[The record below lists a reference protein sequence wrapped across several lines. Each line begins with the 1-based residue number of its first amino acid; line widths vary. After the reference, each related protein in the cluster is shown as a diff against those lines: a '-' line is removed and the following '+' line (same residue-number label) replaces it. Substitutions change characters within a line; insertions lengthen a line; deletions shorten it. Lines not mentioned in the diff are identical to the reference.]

1 MVTKALS
8 DSFEKIAVS
17 AKGNRVF
24 AGGKGLFVFEKD
36 EKDES
41 KYHVLNYEGNETK
54 RFFGLK
60 AARSGHFLMQEA
72 TTNDLVI
79 MDNTGE
85 EVMRRN
91 GTQKAIFGNKK

>member
-1 MVTKALS
+1 M
-8 DSFEKIAVS
+8 
-17 AKGNRVF
+17 
-24 AGGKGLFVFEKD
+24 
-36 EKDES
+36 
-41 KYHVLNYEGNETK
+41 LNYEGNEAK

-60 AARSGHFLMQEA
+60 AAKSGHFIIQEA

-91 GTQKAIFGNKK
+91 GAQKAIFGIFGFTRSNNGKKSTFQWRI